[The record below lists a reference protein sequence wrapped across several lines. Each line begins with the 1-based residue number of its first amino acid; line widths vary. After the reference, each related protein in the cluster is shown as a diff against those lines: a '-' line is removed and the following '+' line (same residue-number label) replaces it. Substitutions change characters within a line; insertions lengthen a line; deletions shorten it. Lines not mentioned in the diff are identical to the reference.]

1 MFHIRRAE
9 KAIVEPAILKKILK
23 STNYVTL
30 AMSMND
36 QPYLASLSHVY
47 DEKNNCIYFHCAP
60 EGKKLEYLSM
70 NNRVWGQALL
80 EYGYFGEEEECDHL
94 YASVHFSGRVTF
106 LEDTEEKLQAM
117 TLMMNNVRKKTESTS
132 KAFEENRLDKTEV
145 GRIDMEYLSGKKSS
159 RVTL

>member
-1 MFHIRRAE
+1 MFHIRRTE
-9 KAIVEPAILKKILK
+9 KAIEEFEVLKRILK

-30 AMSMND
+30 AMSVND
-36 QPYLASLSHVY
+36 QPYLVSLSHVY

-60 EGKKLEYLSM
+60 EGKKLEYLSV

-80 EYGYFGEEEECDHL
+80 EYGYFSEEEECDHL

-117 TLMMNNVRKKTESTS
+117 ALMMNHVKKKTETTKS
-132 KAFEENRLDKTEV
+132 FDYHRLDRTKI
-145 GRIDMEYLSGKKSS
+145 GRINIENLSGKKSS
-159 RVTL
+159 RVIL

>member
-1 MFHIRRAE
+1 
-9 KAIVEPAILKKILK
+9 
-23 STNYVTL
+23 
-30 AMSMND
+30 
-36 QPYLASLSHVY
+36 
-47 DEKNNCIYFHCAP
+47 
-60 EGKKLEYLSM
+60 M

-117 TLMMNNVRKKTESTS
+117 TLMMNNVREKTESTS
-132 KAFEENRLDKTEV
+132 KAFEENRLDKTRV
-145 GRIDMEYLSGKKSS
+145 GRIDIEYLSGKKSS